1 MHRPETERSPTVLA
15 HEVARGQRI
24 ANAFEARA
32 TDPLMQ
38 GPTRMAHL
46 ILAVALEYARK
57 RGIGDLTDG
66 RPRLAAWLRRI
77 SDLPSMKA
85 TAPP

>member
-1 MHRPETERSPTVLA
+1 MPSALTAGHLMGQDSGRTLSLRSMCL
-15 HEVARGQRI
+15 RGK
-24 ANAFEARA
+24 A

-38 GPTRMAHL
+38 GPTRMADL
-46 ILAVALEYARK
+46 ILGVALEYARK
-57 RGIGDLTDG
+57 RGFGDLTDS
-66 RPRLAAWLRRI
+66 RPRIATWLRRI

>member
-1 MHRPETERSPTVLA
+1 
-15 HEVARGQRI
+15 
-24 ANAFEARA
+24 
-32 TDPLMQ
+32 MQ

-57 RGIGDLTDG
+57 RGFGDLTDS
-66 RPRLAAWLRRI
+66 RPQLATWLRGI

>member
-1 MHRPETERSPTVLA
+1 
-15 HEVARGQRI
+15 VARGQRI
-24 ANAFEARA
+24 ADAFEAWA
-32 TDPLMQ
+32 TPLMQ

-57 RGIGDLTDG
+57 RGVGDLTDG
-66 RPRLAAWLRRI
+66 RPRLGTWLRRI
-77 SDLPSMKA
+77 TDLPSMKA